1 MTTREFDRIYIFE
14 EIGNAKNK
22 YVFTAPIMPTCT
34 LYELFLKWC
43 AKLNDNIKK
52 DIDQHDL
59 EIKMTTI
66 MNELL
71 YSSEYGDTTVV
82 PVVIEN
88 SVYIGTITDSAEIT
102 QVGVQTPYLRGELAV
117 RPIRTLKEENNIKHK
132 YLFSEVMVSNISDGF
147 GN

>member
-1 MTTREFDRIYIFE
+1 MTTREFGRIYIFE
-14 EIGNAKNK
+14 EVGNAKNK
-22 YVFTAPIMPTCT
+22 YVFTAPIMTTCT

-66 MNELL
+66 MDELL
-71 YSSEYGDTTVV
+71 YSSEYGDKTVV
-82 PVVIEN
+82 PVVIED

-102 QVGVQTPYLRGELAV
+102 QVGVQTPYLRGELTV

-132 YLFSEVMVSNISDGF
+132 YLFSEVMTSNISDGF

>member
-1 MTTREFDRIYIFE
+1 M
-14 EIGNAKNK
+14 
-22 YVFTAPIMPTCT
+22 VFKTQRQ
-34 LYELFLKWC
+34 YQ
-43 AKLNDNIKK
+43 K

-66 MNELL
+66 MDELL

-82 PVVIEN
+82 PVVIED
-88 SVYIGTITDSAEIT
+88 SVYIGAITGSAEIT

-132 YLFSEVMVSNISDGF
+132 YQFSEVLSSNISDGF